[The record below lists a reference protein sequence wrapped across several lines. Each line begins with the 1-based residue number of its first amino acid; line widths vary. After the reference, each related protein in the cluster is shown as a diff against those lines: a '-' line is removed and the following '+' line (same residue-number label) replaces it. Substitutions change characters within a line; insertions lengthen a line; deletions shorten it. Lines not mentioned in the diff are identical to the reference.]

1 MLQLEL
7 TEIYRDG
14 PLDDN
19 ERKPTAHLFT
29 VKNLTSFKNNILQRS
44 DFFFSLF
51 DTNVTTLYKWYNN
64 TKSRN
69 EPEVKYLTVLN
80 NG

>member
-7 TEIYRDG
+7 IEIYSDG

-29 VKNLTSFKNNILQRS
+29 VKNLTSFKNNSLQRS
-44 DFFFSLF
+44 DFFSPCLIQM
-51 DTNVTTLYKWYNN
+51 
-64 TKSRN
+64 
-69 EPEVKYLTVLN
+69 
-80 NG
+80 